1 MQEAG
6 VKRPDVELR
15 FWFALFGPK
24 GLPDAVKAKLESAAA
39 KVMADPHVRE
49 RLANLDITPDFA
61 PAPALRTKL
70 ESEIR
75 NWTRFIDEKGIK
87 PE

>member
-1 MQEAG
+1 MLS
-6 VKRPDVELR
+6 RPRSKVWPR
-15 FWFALFGPK
+15 
-24 GLPDAVKAKLESAAA
+24 

-49 RLANLDITPDFA
+49 RLANLDITAQFA
-61 PAPALRTKL
+61 PAPVLRIRF

-75 NWTRFIDEKGIK
+75 NWTKFIDEKGIK